1 MRKLA
6 KLARRAALGKIII
19 ARLEQL
25 DIVRDSRISLV
36 ERQFVIFAVVRFI
49 IIDITAP
56 DVIQK
61 IWEKGISV
69 DGYDANLYRQDF
81 AGAWIARDKYG
92 NTESML
98 GWEIDHVYP
107 TAKGGD
113 NHFINL
119 RPMNW
124 QNNRSKGD
132 DFPDYLAVV
141 TSEKS
146 VNIQTEANY
155 TVNQKL
161 VEELKKLY
169 EL

>member
-1 MRKLA
+1 MNM
-6 KLARRAALGKIII
+6 I
-19 ARLEQL
+19 
-25 DIVRDSRISLV
+25 DND
-36 ERQFVIFAVVRFI
+36 I

-56 DVIQK
+56 DVIQE